1 MMLLDHE
8 RVGVFIDWENTR
20 TSLEILSS
28 MHNRKITIP
37 WEEFRKFYFTCSAFA
52 RFYLYGAHNNSPE
65 LRELEDRLH
74 RLSFNVLL
82 KRTQLVDR
90 ERGWKNRKNAD
101 VELTVD
107 VMSSVNLFDHIVIF
121 SGDGDFSYLVE
132 WLKRNGKRVTIVSQ
146 FNIADSRTN
155 TASRALIQE
164 ADTFIQLEEFVSALE
179 SWTDEE

>member
-20 TSLEILSS
+20 TSLEVLSS
-28 MHNRKITIP
+28 MSNRKVSIP
-37 WEEFRKFYFTCSAFA
+37 WEKFREFYNTCSAFA
-52 RFYLYGAHNNSPE
+52 RFYLYGAHTNSPD
-65 LRELEDRLH
+65 LRELEEKLH

-82 KRTQLVDR
+82 KKAQLVDR
-90 ERGWKNRKNAD
+90 SAGWKNRKNAD

-107 VMSSVNLFDHIVIF
+107 VMSSSKLFDHIVIF

-146 FNIADSRTN
+146 FNPADSRTN
-155 TASRALIQE
+155 TASKALVQE
-164 ADTFIQLEEFVSALE
+164 ADTFMQLDAFVEAIDAWTPEE
-179 SWTDEE
+179 